1 MALPLL
7 PFSHTSEMGAG
18 RSKQGASS
26 ALGSSAEGRIPGAPE
41 PGDPSP
47 GRGQLPG
54 EAEPCWKD
62 WMGKSVGE
70 RWRRGSELG
79 MVFLP
84 ASPAKGSSRL
94 SSVSLFQ
101 HGDRRCWDAAWRTS
115 LCQRGPAPPAPRAVR
130 RGFAAKP
137 GLKPVLNRL
146 RGAAELCQG
155 DLSSP
160 EHSELQGLG
169 EVKARPKWGGGEG
182 LWSRCGE
189 NLESSG
195 GCGLGLGAEGAQEEG
210 FGAQSQQRLGLFVH
224 QS

>member
-47 GRGQLPG
+47 DRGQLPG

-62 WMGKSVGE
+62 WMGKSVGK
-70 RWRRGSELG
+70 RWRRDSELG

-101 HGDRRCWDAAWRTS
+101 HGDRKCWDAAWRTS
-115 LCQRGPAPPAPRAVR
+115 LCQRGPALPAPRAVR

-160 EHSELQGLG
+160 EHSELQGLE

-189 NLESSG
+189 SG
-195 GCGLGLGAEGAQEEG
+195 ELQGLWFA
-210 FGAQSQQRLGLFVH
+210 FGS
-224 QS
+224 

>member
-1 MALPLL
+1 MLEGLDGEIGGGEVEEGFEAGNGFPSSISSQGKLQIVLGEFVPARRQEMLGCCL
-7 PFSHTSEMGAG
+7 EGEPVPEGTS
-18 RSKQGASS
+18 
-26 ALGSSAEGRIPGAPE
+26 
-41 PGDPSP
+41 
-47 GRGQLPG
+47 
-54 EAEPCWKD
+54 
-62 WMGKSVGE
+62 
-70 RWRRGSELG
+70 
-79 MVFLP
+79 
-84 ASPAKGSSRL
+84 
-94 SSVSLFQ
+94 
-101 HGDRRCWDAAWRTS
+101 
-115 LCQRGPAPPAPRAVR
+115 PPAPRAVC